1 MFNVISFEKPSRPY
15 PLPPVD
21 RTPIS
26 VRSTAAGDN
35 RPVAGF
41 HWLAAALD
49 ELDYGIVLLF
59 DGLHIGHMNDAARA
73 ELDAC
78 HPLRW
83 VGNELRAR
91 SPHDAAPYQE
101 AVSSAAQ
108 RGMRRLLT
116 LGDADAERASIS
128 VIPLESAEPGARAVL
143 IVLGKRSMCESLSVQ
158 GFARSHRLSAA
169 ETRVLIALCNGV
181 APTLVARQLG
191 VAVSTV
197 RSQIGSIRIKTG
209 ATSIRALVH
218 QVAVLPPVKGVLGRM
233 GEKRDAASLHPFACP
248 PDDILQTS
256 SRS

>member
-1 MFNVISFEKPSRPY
+1 MFNVISFQKPSRPY
-15 PLPPVD
+15 PLSPVD
-21 RTPIS
+21 RAPSSARPIS
-26 VRSTAAGDN
+26 TGEGIPADGR
-35 RPVAGF
+35 

-73 ELDAC
+73 ELDTR

-91 SPHDAAPYQE
+91 STHDAAPYQD

-128 VIPLESAEPGARAVL
+128 VIPLESAEAGARAVL

-169 ETRVLIALCNGV
+169 ETRVLVALCNGV

-209 ATSIRALVH
+209 ATSIRALVR

-233 GEKRDAASLHPFACP
+233 GEKRDSATLHPLGFATVEG
-248 PDDILQTS
+248 LQTF

>member
-15 PLPPVD
+15 PQPPVD
-21 RTPIS
+21 RAPTGARP
-26 VRSTAAGDN
+26 TAAGDGV
-35 RPVAGF
+35 PAAGW

-59 DGLHIGHMNDAARA
+59 DGLHIGHMNDAART
-73 ELDAC
+73 ELDAR

-91 SPHDAAPYQE
+91 SAHDAAPYQD
-101 AVSSAAQ
+101 AVNAAAL

-128 VIPLESAEPGARAVL
+128 VIPLESAAAGARAVL
-143 IVLGKRSMCESLSVQ
+143 IVLAKRSMCESLSVQ

-169 ETRVLIALCNGV
+169 ETRVLVALCNGV

-197 RSQIGSIRIKTG
+197 RSQIGSIRVKTG
-209 ATSIRALVH
+209 ATSIRALVR

-233 GEKRDAASLHPFACP
+233 GEKRDSATLHPFALAGGEGQP
-248 PDDILQTS
+248 TF
-256 SRS
+256 SRP